1 MTHVITFANQDEA
14 EQVKAI
20 IFTLAECLAEYASCV
35 SSLNSEPL
43 YGRDARNAGVEDGWC
58 AAPEDYELQQA
69 RENARIACEEAVKFG
84 LLAEI
89 PYDLT

>member
-1 MTHVITFANQDEA
+1 MSDIISFVNQEDA
-14 EQVKAI
+14 DQVKAI
-20 IFTLAECLAEYASCV
+20 VLNLAECLAEYASCV